1 MPDFT
6 AEKSENRRF
15 LRFSVKPSHIGE
27 GLEGV
32 DVSFA
37 SFLCAKEKEGI
48 LVIKEKL
55 KIKKR
60 VLVVKNPL
68 LFYLR
73 FFHNF
78 VMSSKVLPLV
88 SGTNFQTKMAAMT
101 QMRP

>member
-1 MPDFT
+1 M
-6 AEKSENRRF
+6 
-15 LRFSVKPSHIGE
+15 
-27 GLEGV
+27 

-37 SFLCAKEKEGI
+37 SFLCAKEKEE
-48 LVIKEKL
+48 EKHL
-55 KIKKR
+55 SLQRKIENKKR
-60 VLVVKNPL
+60 VLGVKNPL

>member
-1 MPDFT
+1 MFLLPLFF
-6 AEKSENRRF
+6 APKKKRGKSF
-15 LRFSVKPSHIGE
+15 
-27 GLEGV
+27 
-32 DVSFA
+32 
-37 SFLCAKEKEGI
+37 
-48 LVIKEKL
+48 VIKVKL

-88 SGTNFQTKMAAMT
+88 SGTSFQTKMAAMT
-101 QMRP
+101 QMTP

>member
-48 LVIKEKL
+48 LVIKEKV
-55 KIKKR
+55 KIKR
-60 VLVVKNPL
+60 GFL
-68 LFYLR
+68 LSRTLSY
-73 FFHNF
+73 F